1 MGSIQNYTYDDTPI
15 GQGGMGC
22 VYRAYSPHG
31 RLVAL
36 KVLKAEY
43 ASVPAFKT
51 FFKSEVNALSTLSH
65 PSVVK
70 IVGAP
75 FSDSYGNL
83 YLPMEFV
90 EGQTIESRIQDY
102 KARNMQM
109 PEAEAR
115 DLMVKILEAF
125 RYIHRE
131 GKIHRDIKPSN
142 IMVRPDGSVC
152 IIDFGIA
159 RDSKLPTGYTIGHT
173 VGTDGYMSPEQVD
186 GLNIDHRTD
195 IYSLGCLLY
204 YMMTG
209 RHAIVKRS
217 NDYATRC
224 AILNESIP
232 SPRQSRP
239 DISAVMENAIIR
251 ATDKDMRKRFP
262 DAESFARALTGLS
275 SAGGGGAAQSGTVT
289 VGRNPSNDIV
299 IAHPNVSGSHLD
311 ITMEKTPGGQ
321 VDIVLTDHSTNG
333 TSVGGK
339 LLHKSSMRLPLSS
352 GGNTR
357 NLPPVMLAGKEPM
370 HWTEVMR
377 ALDCKGMNSA
387 PNSGIDPVKDTT
399 RKETERVVP
408 RQESHSRRFNPLWI
422 VVVVLLIIIIIL
434 LLN

>member
-1 MGSIQNYTYDDTPI
+1 MGSIHNYTYDDVPI

-22 VYRAYSPHG
+22 VYRAFSPHG
-31 RLVAL
+31 QAVAL
-36 KVLKAEY
+36 KVLKAEF

-90 EGQTIESRIQDY
+90 EGQTIESRIKEY

-109 PEAEAR
+109 SEAEAT
-115 DLMVKILEAF
+115 DLMVKILDAF

-142 IMVRPDGSVC
+142 IIIRPDGNVC

-186 GLNIDHRTD
+186 GLHIDHRTD

-224 AILNESIP
+224 AILNETIP
-232 SPRQSRP
+232 PPRQSRP
-239 DISAVMENAIIR
+239 DISPLMENAIIR

-262 DAESFARALTGLS
+262 DAESFARAL
-275 SAGGGGAAQSGTVT
+275 SGQASNGHKETVANGT
-289 VGRNPSNDIV
+289 ITIGRNPSNDLV
-299 IAHPNVSGSHLD
+299 ISHPNVSGAHMD
-311 ITMEKTPGGQ
+311 ISFEKKSDGT
-321 VDIVLTDHSTNG
+321 VDIVVTDHSTNG
-333 TSVGGK
+333 TSIGDTY
-339 LLHKSSMRLPLSS
+339 LHKGSMSLQMRN
-352 GGNTR
+352 GNPGS
-357 NLPPVMLAGKEPM
+357 LPPLVLAQKHPLPWEEILETMAAKG
-370 HWTEVMR
+370 
-377 ALDCKGMNSA
+377 LD
-387 PNSGIDPVKDTT
+387 SGTAH
-399 RKETERVVP
+399 ETESGTVTVSATQP
-408 RQESHSRRFNPLWI
+408 EVIKKSFNPLWI
-422 VVVVLLIIIIIL
+422 VVAVLLLIIIL
-434 LLN
+434 LLIL